1 MGEPRKCLLKRR
13 QSAPDVFTREKM
25 VRELL
30 DRRAGRA
37 AQGYH
42 YELARWWRRAG
53 EPLSLVTFFGGA
65 KKVTRSPR
73 GDRKNQG

>member
-1 MGEPRKCLLKRR
+1 MF
-13 QSAPDVFTREKM
+13 ARENM

-37 AQGYH
+37 AQGYR

-53 EPLSLVTFFGGA
+53 APFFFGDLSFWA
-65 KKVTRSPR
+65 SKKKVTGTGAAPR
-73 GDRKNQG
+73 

>member
-53 EPLSLVTFFGGA
+53 APFFFGDFSFWA
-65 KKVTRSPR
+65 SKKKVTGTR
-73 GDRKNQG
+73 GRPPE